1 MFQRLSQAILASAVL
16 FLSVGCIEMKQTI
29 TLNPDGKGKVTYDMT
44 APMTGGPA
52 MPSPDGKEKTL
63 DQKKTDELVKTLTAG
78 KQEIAAWKDVSM
90 EWLPDGKL
98 HFVGTAYFD
107 NIEKLGSDSGESY
120 SVKRDKDSLT
130 FTVLPKKNVDPLG
143 APPGPK
149 KPPLPDPSKITD
161 KELDEFI
168 LNERVKY
175 QSNKGLMTALL
186 TDFKMSLVV
195 QLPGDVSESKSFKK
209 DGSNK
214 ASREVNGNEL
224 LKQYNAFYAE
234 DNSALKKKA
243 KMANNL
249 DFEKLFA
256 DGTEVLQEGAHVT
269 VNKVGGP
276 LFDYDKEVKEAKAA
290 YPALRKKLN
299 LPETVR
305 LPGE

>member
-1 MFQRLSQAILASAVL
+1 MLQRSVQAALAFSVL
-16 FLSVGCIEMKQTI
+16 FLSAGCIEMKQTI

-44 APMTGGPA
+44 GPMTGGPT

-63 DQKKTDELVKTLTAG
+63 DQKKTDELVKTLTVG
-78 KQEIAAWKDVSM
+78 KEGIAAWKDVSM

-107 NIEKLGSDSGESY
+107 NIEKLGSENAESY
-120 SVKRDKDSLT
+120 AVKREKNTLT
-130 FTVLPKKNVDPLG
+130 VLVLPKKQVDPIG
-143 APPGPK
+143 APPAPNKPK
-149 KPPLPDPSKITD
+149 LPDLAKMTD

-186 TDFKMSLVV
+186 TDFKLSIEFK
-195 QLPGDVSESKSFKK
+195 LPGDVSDSKGLKK
-209 DGSNK
+209 DGGNK
-214 ASREVNGNEL
+214 VSREVNGNEL
-224 LKQYNAFYAE
+224 LKKYNAFYAE
-234 DNSALKKKA
+234 DNAALKKKV
-243 KMANNL
+243 KTANSL

-256 DGTEVLQEGAHVT
+256 DSTEVLQEGAHAT
-269 VNKVGGP
+269 VNTVGEP

-299 LPETVR
+299 LPDAVR